1 MQIRYLFLNIS
12 NTFLFLLLFFASK
25 AQIINTGNI
34 PLGGFK
40 SQKTAEQELQIQGGN
55 GFLTVKVYSPN
66 IIRIQVSKQL
76 PGVDFSYAV
85 IGNPQVVKTNIKE
98 EGNNIVLTTDS
109 LKLIITKDKLQVS
122 FFNNAGELINGDDE
136 FGTMFTGNEISCYKK
151 LFPDERFIGLG
162 EKTGDLNRR
171 GNGYVNWNTDV
182 FGYGPGTDPMYV
194 SIPFYIG
201 LHDSLC
207 YGIFLDNTSKTHFNF
222 GASNMRFSSF
232 TVEEGD
238 LNYYFIY
245 HSGVEGIITSYTDL
259 TGKTPMPAQ
268 WSLGFQQ
275 CRWSYFPDTEVLTV
289 ARTFREKQIP
299 LDVIYLDIHYMDSY
313 KIFTWDK
320 IRFPQPVN
328 MLNTLKG
335 MGVRTAIIVDPGIKV
350 EKGYTAYEEGI
361 KNDLFLKYPDGTK
374 YAAEVW
380 PGLCNFPDFTL
391 PETRNWWGN
400 SFKNYVDEGIIGF
413 WNDMNEPATWG
424 QKFPSLVEFNYDGNG
439 GNGLT
444 GRNIY
449 GMQMARSTYEGTKKL
464 LVNQRPFVLTRS
476 GYAGIQRYS
485 TVWTGDNTPTDDHL
499 LLGVRLLN
507 SLGLSGVANCGVDVG
522 GFAADATKE
531 LYTRWITL
539 GVFTPFFRSHKAYNL
554 KDSEPWSYGEETE
567 AIAKYYI
574 QLRYQLMPYL
584 YSAFYQANI
593 TGLPVNRSLAID
605 HPYDAKIYYSTYQNQ
620 YLFGDA
626 MLIAPVRSTENFCK
640 VYFPAHDYYDFY
652 NDEKFNANT
661 EVIVE
666 SPLHRL
672 PVFVK
677 ESSIIPMQRTVQNFD
692 QKPTDTLFVHVYY
705 GKINNEITYYEDDG
719 VSYNM
724 ESGVFYK
731 RNFIYS
737 SKEKSL
743 TISKV
748 EGTYISQFKTI
759 QLVFHG
765 FDPAVTN
772 ILVDGKKNTFTN
784 TKKNM
789 LFPEEAYKILYFANR
804 DKAVVQTINIPNSNN
819 KIVLSW

>member
-1 MQIRYLFLNIS
+1 MQIRHIFLKIS
-12 NTFLFLLLFFASK
+12 NTLVFLILFLVANS
-25 AQIINTGNI
+25 QTVNTGNI
-34 PLGGFK
+34 PIGKFQSLKAGL
-40 SQKTAEQELQIQGGN
+40 QELEIKGEN
-55 GFLTVKVYSPN
+55 GYIKVNVYSAN
-66 IIRIQVSKQL
+66 IIRIRISEKV
-76 PGVDFSYAV
+76 PADDFSYAV
-85 IGNPQVVKTNIKE
+85 IALQTTTKTNIE
-98 EGNNIVLTTDS
+98 EDVNSVKLTTDS
-109 LKLIITKDKLQVS
+109 LKVIITKDKLHIS
-122 FFNNAGELINGDDE
+122 FYNNKNQLINSDDE
-136 FGTMFTGNEISCYKK
+136 FGTLTTGNEISSYKK

-194 SIPFYIG
+194 SIPFFIG

-245 HSGVEGIITSYTDL
+245 HSGVEGIISSYTDL
-259 TGKTPMPAQ
+259 TGKTPMPSQ

-275 CRWSYFPDTEVLTV
+275 CRWSYFPDTEVLNV

-299 LDVIYLDIHYMDSY
+299 LDVIYLDIHYMDAY
-313 KIFTWDK
+313 KIFTWDA
-320 IRFPQPVN
+320 IRFSQPEN

-361 KNDLFLKYPDGTK
+361 KNDLFLKYPDGTN

-380 PGLCNFPDFTL
+380 PGVCNFPDFTL
-391 PETRNWWGN
+391 PETRAWWGN
-400 SFKNYVDEGIIGF
+400 SFKNYVDQGIIGF

-449 GMQMARSTYEGTKKL
+449 GMQMARATYEGTKKL
-464 LVNQRPFVLTRS
+464 LANQRPFVLTRS

-584 YSAFYQANI
+584 YSEFYHAST
-593 TGLPVNRSLAID
+593 TGLPVNKSLAIGY
-605 HPYDAKIYYSTYQNQ
+605 PYDNKIYYSTYQNQ

-626 MLIAPVRSTENFCK
+626 LLIAPVRSTENFCK
-640 VYFPAHDYYDFY
+640 VYFPANNYYDFY
-652 NDEKFNANT
+652 NDKKFDANS

-677 ESSIIPMQRTVQNFD
+677 ESSIIPMQRTVQSFD
-692 QKPTDTLFVHVYY
+692 QKPTDTLFVHLYY
-705 GKINNEITYYEDDG
+705 GKLNNEITYYEDDG

-731 RNFIYS
+731 RKFIFN

-743 TISKV
+743 TIEKP
-748 EGTYISQFKTI
+748 EGSYISQFKTI
-759 QLVFHG
+759 QLIMHG
-765 FDPAVTN
+765 FDPALSD
-772 ILVDGKKNTFTN
+772 ILIDGKQGSLSNTQ
-784 TKKNM
+784 KNM
-789 LFPEEAYKILYFANR
+789 VFPEEAYKILYFANR
-804 DKAVVQTINIPNSNN
+804 DKVSVKTINLQNFNN
-819 KIVLSW
+819 KITLNW